1 MSIKAKYPTSQE
13 IMEKP
18 VKYKQ
23 NMVNTV
29 NSWKLVDFINWKQK
43 SNKDK
48 LQALYRL
55 LTGLSIVYNK
65 PLCVIYGHEFHYQ
78 PANSTIMLD
87 SQNPSIISTLH
98 EFGHHILG
106 PSETKACRWSVWLF
120 KRIFPKSFAKLQFIP
135 NSHMLCKVKRNR
147 TISQNS

>member
-1 MSIKAKYPTSQE
+1 MPTRYPTSQE

-23 NMVNTV
+23 NTINTIKG
-29 NSWKLVDFINWKQK
+29 WKTTDFIGWKQK
-43 SNKDK
+43 NTQDK

-55 LTGLSIVYNK
+55 LTSLSIVYNK
-65 PLCVIYGHEFHYQ
+65 PLCVTNGYEYHYS
-78 PANSTIMLD
+78 PLPRTIMLD
-87 SQNPSIISTLH
+87 ANNPSIISTLH

-106 PSETKACRWSVWLF
+106 HSESKACRWSVWLF
-120 KRIFPKSFAKLQFIP
+120 KKVFPRSFAKLQFIP
-135 NSHMLCKVKRNR
+135 NSHMLCKVQRNT